1 MGAPVWRRPARI
13 GIYVLIGFVIGSLI
27 LGTIKGNSFLT
38 NVVYGLWTGAIAG
51 AIVGIVVFG
60 VLALRQRS

>member
-1 MGAPVWRRPARI
+1 MGAPVWRRPVRI

-27 LGTIKGNSFLT
+27 LGTIKGNPFFTNLT
-38 NVVYGLWTGAIAG
+38 YGLWTGALAG

-60 VLALRQRS
+60 VLALRQHS

>member
-1 MGAPVWRRPARI
+1 MWRRPVRI
-13 GIYVLIGFVIGSLI
+13 GGYVLIGFVVGSLI

-51 AIVGIVVFG
+51 AIVGLLVFG
-60 VLALRQRS
+60 VLAVRRRQ

>member
-1 MGAPVWRRPARI
+1 MWQRPVRV
-13 GIYVLIGFVIGSLI
+13 GVYVLIGFVIGSLI

-51 AIVGIVVFG
+51 AIVGILVFG
-60 VLALRQRS
+60 VLAVRRRQ

>member
-1 MGAPVWRRPARI
+1 MWRRPVRI

-27 LGTIKGNSFLT
+27 LGTIKGNPFFT

-51 AIVGIVVFG
+51 AIVGILVFG
-60 VLALRQRS
+60 VLAVRRRQ

>member
-1 MGAPVWRRPARI
+1 MVKRAVRVGV
-13 GIYVLIGFVIGSLI
+13 YVLIGFVIGSLI

-51 AIVGIVVFG
+51 AIVGILVFG
-60 VLALRQRS
+60 VLAVRRRQ